1 MRELR
6 LLVLMLLISSV
17 LSAQTRQLSGLLKDS
32 KTGAGI
38 PSATLKVKGKNFSA
52 VTDANGSFTMTV
64 PDGAFQLDISSVGYT
79 TKTVSVDANE
89 NSLMLSLDQ
98 GEGNLDE
105 VVVTALGIVKE
116 ARKVGYA
123 VTTVK
128 NEQLA
133 VAREPNIGNALT
145 GRVAGLKVASTS
157 SGPGGTSKLLLRGMP
172 SMNGAGS
179 PLIVINGIPMQNNQ
193 RGSSGEWG
201 GADNGDGLGNINPD
215 DVESMTVLKGQSAS
229 ALYGA
234 RASNGVI
241 VITTKSG
248 KRGSYSIDYNLNYM
262 ADKVIDFT
270 DFQYVYGQGVGGQKP
285 ATQAQAQQS
294 ARFSWGERLD
304 GSQVI
309 QFDGNSYPYSAVTDN
324 MTNFYRTGSNLTNT
338 IAVSRGSE
346 AGNFRLS
353 YSNYDGKSI
362 LPNSGLGRN
371 TIVLNAMQKITDKLT
386 VSLLANYI
394 DQRSKNVPQLSDGP
408 MNANNGMFLA
418 TNINQKIL
426 DPGYDPVTGREIQ
439 FSDDEYVT
447 NPYFVINQYVNN
459 IGRRRII
466 ATPTIRYDFTPW
478 LYAQAR
484 MGYDNSDDN
493 SFSVTPWGTAYQQFR
508 GSLNGIGKSQ
518 FTETNYEGIIGV
530 NRALTEDIQLD
541 AAVGGNKRV
550 NRSESQ
556 SIGGG
561 RFILPYQYTYTNVE
575 AFNRSYGYSKS
586 QVNSLFYT
594 IDFSYKNFLT
604 LGTTGRYDAYSTL
617 PTDNNQIFTPSISA
631 SFVFTEFLNSSILN
645 YGKFRTSYAQT
656 SGENITPY
664 NTAIYYSLGNSFNG
678 TPVGNFGQS
687 LPSGLLKPFVTS
699 EFEVGFD
706 LRFFNNRLN
715 IDLAAYTRETKNEIM
730 PAQFSVSSGYTSGF
744 VPTGSTQ
751 NKGIELQLSGTPI
764 KNKNFSWISTLN
776 FTNVKNKILETDAD
790 GNPQSLGQ
798 NRGTLGNAI
807 TAFVKGM
814 PGPQIRAYDYRYDSK
829 GDIVVD
835 GSGYPMRGN
844 LINMGSVLP
853 TVYGGWNNEFTFK
866 SLSFSFLIDYN
877 FGNKILSA
885 TSYYAMFRGLH
896 KATLEG
902 RDGITT
908 GVTETGQVN
917 TVEADAQGYY
927 RSVAQNVTK
936 VHVLDGDFIKLR
948 QVNLGYTFSE
958 NLFNKV
964 PLFQGATLT
973 LVGRNLFYLMKKAD
987 NIDPEAT
994 FGSNVRYYGI
1004 EGTSLPSTRTLGLN
1018 LALKFKNGS
1027 TNK

>member
-6 LLVLMLLISSV
+6 LLVLMLLFSSV

-64 PDGAFQLDISSVGYT
+64 PEGVFQLDISSVGYT

-98 GEGNLDE
+98 GEGSLDE

-193 RGSSGEWG
+193 RGASGEWG

-309 QFDGNSYPYSAVTDN
+309 QFDGNSYPYSAVRDN

-353 YSNYDGKSI
+353 YSNYDGKSV

-530 NRALTEDIQLD
+530 NRALTDDIQLD

-594 IDFSYKNFLT
+594 LDFSYKNFLT

-790 GNPQSLGQ
+790 GNPQPLGQ

-1004 EGTSLPSTRTLGLN
+1004 EGTSLPSTRTFGLN